1 MRRIAVWALSLLLV
15 VAIAGWLTATQAV
28 AGDPNAKTPA
38 LDAKLAAGDLAGALE
53 LARAEQDAALRDQ
66 LLARV
71 AAAQIESSDLTAAVD
86 TAALMQDDVARTTAL
101 RQVAKSR
108 AEAQGGGAA
117 VDFNSLIN
125 LITSTIAPDSW
136 DDNGGEGA
144 IESYRAGIIVDSE
157 GVLKRIKRE
166 DAGDWLTQLKRDA
179 AARPKAE
186 SAKRQSALRKI
197 SLTRLERAVSLRRAL
212 GKPVD
217 REMLVLAGLQRIEY
231 VMLYPETGD
240 LVIAG
245 PAGDWTYDHEG
256 RTISAHTG
264 RPVVRLDDLITVWRH
279 TASGGRVAMGCSI
292 NPVEANLAAAKSFLD
307 ESQKKPLK
315 PGASGRWL
323 EEIRSRVGQQDVE
336 IFGIDPHTHVA
347 RVLVEADYHM
357 KLVGLGLEPAVIG
370 MPNYLEMVRVEK
382 GQAPPPIDV
391 LRWWFTMQ
399 YDALEASPARDA
411 FHIRG
416 QAVRLQSENEML
428 TDRGQRVHTNQSE
441 PLNRQFAENFTH
453 HYAKLAEKYPVY
465 AELQNLFDLAL
476 VGTLI
481 ETDGLADRCGWDRA
495 YFGVDGDCG
504 VPQGAAPAKV
514 DTVVNHRKLAGRHI
528 IAGVSGGVHADPRAV
543 VRQMREDK
551 ELDSDHLRGAPLAEL
566 PRDQWWWD

>member
-28 AGDPNAKTPA
+28 AGDQNAKAPA
-38 LDAKLAAGDLAGALE
+38 LDAKLAAGDLAGALA
-53 LARAEQDAALRDQ
+53 LARAEQDNVLRDQ

-71 AAAQIESSDLTAAVD
+71 AAAQIESSALTAAVD

-108 AEAQGGGAA
+108 AAGQGGGAA

-166 DAGDWLTQLKRDA
+166 DNGDWLAQLKRDS

-231 VMLYPETGD
+231 ILLYPETGD

-256 RTISAHTG
+256 RTISAQTG
-264 RPVVRLDDLITVWRH
+264 RPLVRLDDLITVWRH
-279 TASGGRVAMGCSI
+279 TAWRW
-292 NPVEANLAAAKSFLD
+292 AAPST
-307 ESQKKPLK
+307 P
-315 PGASGRWL
+315 
-323 EEIRSRVGQQDVE
+323 SRP
-336 IFGIDPHTHVA
+336 IW
-347 RVLVEADYHM
+347 
-357 KLVGLGLEPAVIG
+357 
-370 MPNYLEMVRVEK
+370 
-382 GQAPPPIDV
+382 PPPS
-391 LRWWFTMQ
+391 LFSMSRKKSPS
-399 YDALEASPARDA
+399 SPAHPA
-411 FHIRG
+411 
-416 QAVRLQSENEML
+416 A
-428 TDRGQRVHTNQSE
+428 
-441 PLNRQFAENFTH
+441 
-453 HYAKLAEKYPVY
+453 
-465 AELQNLFDLAL
+465 
-476 VGTLI
+476 
-481 ETDGLADRCGWDRA
+481 GWKK
-495 YFGVDGDCG
+495 F
-504 VPQGAAPAKV
+504 
-514 DTVVNHRKLAGRHI
+514 
-528 IAGVSGGVHADPRAV
+528 AV
-543 VRQMREDK
+543 VSANKMLK
-551 ELDSDHLRGAPLAEL
+551 SLASTRTRTS
-566 PRDQWWWD
+566 PACWSRPTIT